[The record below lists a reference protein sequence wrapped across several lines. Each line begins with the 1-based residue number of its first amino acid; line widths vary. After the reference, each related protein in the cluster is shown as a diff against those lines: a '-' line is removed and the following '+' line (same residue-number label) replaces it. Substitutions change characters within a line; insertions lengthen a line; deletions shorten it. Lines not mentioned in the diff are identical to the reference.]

1 MKIRGRAKQKSE
13 GRQRF
18 FRVRLVE
25 LGLFLFAALLLFRAF
40 ELQVLD
46 SRGLVAR
53 ASRQH
58 QRVIKVW
65 EKRGSIYDWQGR
77 ELAKS
82 LEEVSI
88 AVDPQKFRA
97 PKEIARLARLLGLPE
112 EKVAS
117 RVKNGGG
124 FAWMLRGIDP
134 NQAAEINR
142 AEMPGVM
149 LLPEWRRFYPQGELA
164 GQVLGFV
171 GLDQTGL
178 EGLELKYEPFLQ
190 GQPDFY
196 WVERDGTGRGIKSRF
211 KPILDQQNEA
221 TREGAD
227 LYLTLDLSLQ
237 YLLERALHRGMIE
250 NRAKNGV
257 AIALGSGSGK
267 IRALAAAIAPRSGW
281 GAAPAG
287 FNAPGEDGLSFNP
300 NAFFV
305 SSPLQWRNRLIT
317 DAYEPGS
324 TLKVFLVSA
333 ALEEKIV
340 RPESRFYCE
349 QGSFAIGPEVIH
361 DHKKYGTLTVGE
373 IIKYSSNIG
382 AAKIGQQLGRN
393 TVYQYLRNFGFG
405 QATGVDLP
413 GEAPAELRP
422 ANHWRPVDLA
432 AASFGQ
438 GVAVTPIQLAAAF
451 AAAVNGGKLYRPYI
465 VERVV
470 NSRGK
475 VLLRNRP
482 TLVRTVIS
490 PGTSRIIHQM
500 LETVVEGGT
509 GQKAQVPGIALAG
522 KTGTSQ
528 KFDFALHQYSSEKLI
543 SSFLGVIPKTA
554 LSGISGS
561 AEEDLVVLVVIDEP
575 HGPGWGGDV
584 AAPVFGE
591 LVKTG
596 GAVLHLA
603 GRGI

>member
-1 MKIRGRAKQKSE
+1 MKIRGRAKQQTE

-53 ASRQH
+53 ASSQH

-82 LEEVSI
+82 LEEVSV

-97 PKEIARLARLLGLPE
+97 PKEIARLAQLLGLPE
-112 EKVAS
+112 EKISS
-117 RVKNGGG
+117 RIRNGGG
-124 FAWMLRGIDP
+124 FAWIRRGIDP
-134 NQAAEINR
+134 NLGAEIDR
-142 AEMPGVM
+142 AELPGVM
-149 LLPEWRRFYPQGELA
+149 LIPEWRRFYPQGELA

-190 GQPDFY
+190 GQPDFF
-196 WVERDGTGRGIKSRF
+196 WMERDGAGRGIKSRF
-211 KPILDQQNEA
+211 KPIRDQQNEA
-221 TREGAD
+221 PREGAD

-237 YLLERALHRGMIE
+237 YLLERALHRGLIE
-250 NRAKNGV
+250 NRAKSGV
-257 AIALGSGSGK
+257 AIALGSGSGR
-267 IRALAAAIAPRSGW
+267 IRALAVAIAPRSGW
-281 GAAPAG
+281 GAAPAS
-287 FNAPGEDGLSFNP
+287 FDAPGEDGLSFNP
-300 NAFFV
+300 NAFSV

-324 TLKVFLVSA
+324 TLKVFVVSA
-333 ALEEKIV
+333 ALEERLV

-349 QGSFAIGPEVIH
+349 QGSFAVGPNVIH

-382 AAKIGQQLGRN
+382 AAKIGQQLGRK
-393 TVYQYLRNFGFG
+393 TLHQYFRNFGFG

-413 GEAPAELRP
+413 GEAPAELRS
-422 ANHWRPVDLA
+422 ANRWRPVDLA
-432 AASFGQ
+432 SASFGQ
-438 GVAVTPIQLAAAF
+438 GVAVTPIQLASAF
-451 AAAVNGGKLYRPYI
+451 AAAINGGKLYRPYI

-482 TLVRTVIS
+482 TVVRTVIS
-490 PGTSRIIHQM
+490 PGTSRMINKM
-500 LETVVEGGT
+500 LKDVVEAGT

-528 KFDFALHQYSSEKLI
+528 KFDFSLRQYSSDKLI

-554 LSGISGS
+554 LNGISGS

-591 LVKTG
+591 VVKTG

-603 GRGI
+603 GRGT